1 MLGFIFGTLCLIG
14 FIAVW
19 RRRRGWGWYG
29 CGWGPGGHVHGG
41 RVHGG
46 RFGWRRRFGLYRVFE
61 ELDTSP
67 GQEKAIRAALDELRG
82 VLATLRPQLEQARQS
97 VAAAL
102 TSAPF
107 DGEALERTLQ
117 GRIADASSC
126 GPALAVALGKIHE
139 ALDADQRKRLA
150 RLVDALPHGPAF

>member
-19 RRRRGWGWYG
+19 RRRHGWGWYG
-29 CGWGPGGHVHGG
+29 YGPGPCGHSGRGG
-41 RVHGG
+41 RS
-46 RFGWRRRFGLYRVFE
+46 GWRRRFGLYRVFE

-67 GQEKAIRAALDELRG
+67 GQEKAIRGALGELRAALAG
-82 VLATLRPQLEQARQS
+82 LRPQLEQARQG

-102 TSAPF
+102 TSEPF
-107 DGEALERTLQ
+107 DGDALERTLQ
-117 GRIADASSC
+117 GRIAAASSA
-126 GPALAVALGKIHE
+126 GPALATALAKIHE

-150 RLVDALPHGPAF
+150 RLVDALPYGPAV